1 MRLRHLLII
10 FVPLAVG
17 CASHGQVDLASLRGL
32 LANAVKA
39 NRLDRYRS
47 WPVMNLPAGKDS
59 GTTYL
64 LNEGNL
70 TLWWHG
76 NPPVIRHAEFWPS
89 DTSAEQRYREA
100 SAGWD
105 DWVKAHSS
113 RPPPAPSPDS
123 QPATNP

>member
-39 NRLDRYRS
+39 NRLD
-47 WPVMNLPAGKDS
+47 S

-89 DTSAEQRYREA
+89 ETSAEQRYREA